1 MSVILIRLNPLLYDE
16 AGIPI
21 KLKVISDKAAFC
33 SLVGHWGFSAFT
45 DFQHLVLTKICLR
58 LAGANGSVRSPL
70 LAEEVSNNWTRKAVH

>member
-33 SLVGHWGFSAFT
+33 SLVGPWGFSTLT
-45 DFQHLVLTKICLR
+45 DFQHPVLRKICLR
-58 LAGANGSVRSPL
+58 LVGANGSVRSPL
-70 LAEEVSNNWTRKAVH
+70 LAEEVSYNWTRKTDH